1 LVGVVAEAV
10 VEVAVAG
17 VHHGPHQ
24 EVHLVILLLQEVH
37 LHQLEDQAAEADG
50 SAEEAV
56 EVVVAVA
63 VVVDCS
69 AGVEVAVVDHLHGAH
84 LEAHQAIQHSHL
96 DHLGLHQVIQLR
108 QEDLQAIQLHQED
121 LQAIQLHLEDLL
133 AIQLHLEDLLAIQ
146 QVQEERQVI
155 QLHPSIQVALGEALQ
170 EQILQL
176 EVPLLLLPK
185 VQHQILEATGQSLCQ
200 QELVLVDL
208 QIHLRLPQ
216 LFNLLPEQVL

>member
-1 LVGVVAEAV
+1 
-10 VEVAVAG
+10 
-17 VHHGPHQ
+17 
-24 EVHLVILLLQEVH
+24 
-37 LHQLEDQAAEADG
+37 
-50 SAEEAV
+50 
-56 EVVVAVA
+56 VVVAVA

-121 LQAIQLHLEDLL
+121 LQAIQLHLEDLP
-133 AIQLHLEDLLAIQ
+133 AIQ

-155 QLHPSIQVALGEALQ
+155 QLHLSIQVALGEALQ

>member
-1 LVGVVAEAV
+1 LVGVVAEAAV
-10 VEVAVAG
+10 GVAVVGA
-17 VHHGPHQ
+17 HHGPHQ
-24 EVHLVILLLQEVH
+24 EVLLVILLLQEVH

-121 LQAIQLHLEDLL
+121 LQAIQLHLEDLP
-133 AIQLHLEDLLAIQ
+133 AIQ

-155 QLHPSIQVALGEALQ
+155 QLHLSIQVALGEALQ

>member
-1 LVGVVAEAV
+1 LVGVVAEAA

-37 LHQLEDQAAEADG
+37 LHQLEDQAAEVDG

-63 VVVDCS
+63 VEVDCS
-69 AGVEVAVVDHLHGAH
+69 AGVEVAVVEDLHGAH

-108 QEDLQAIQLHQED
+108 QEDLQAIQLRQED

-133 AIQLHLEDLLAIQ
+133 AIQQALE
-146 QVQEERQVI
+146 EHQVI

-176 EVPLLLLPK
+176 EAPLLLLPK
-185 VQHQILEATGQSLCQ
+185 AQPQILEATGQSQCQ